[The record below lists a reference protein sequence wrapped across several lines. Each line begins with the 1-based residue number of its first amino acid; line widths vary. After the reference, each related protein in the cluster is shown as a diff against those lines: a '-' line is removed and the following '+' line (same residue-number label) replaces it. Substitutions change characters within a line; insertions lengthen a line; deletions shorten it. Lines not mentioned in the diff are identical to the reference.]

1 MDDRIVGATF
11 PIPKSLIGRILDEH
25 KNVFVK
31 PATLTKLEKGMKIV
45 FYASREEQGFYGE
58 AEIEDI
64 EFFENPMKI
73 LEKHKDGLF
82 LTEEEFKEYVKISNE
97 KWGYGRKKK
106 KPWMVIVLKNIRRYS
121 KVVKPKRFI
130 SVGGRYVK
138 EKEYEEILKKCSIIS

>member
-1 MDDRIVGATF
+1 MVGATF

-31 PATLTKLEKGMKIV
+31 PATLTKLEKGMKII

-58 AEIEDI
+58 AEIEEV

-73 LEKHKDGLF
+73 LEKYKNNLF
-82 LTEEEFKEYVKISNE
+82 LTEEEFKKYIEDSNK
-97 KWGYGRKKK
+97 KWGYGKKKK
-106 KPWMVIVLKNIRRYS
+106 KPWIVIILKNIRKYP

-130 SVGGRYVK
+130 PVCGKYVK
-138 EKEYEEILKKCSIIS
+138 EDEYEQILKKL

>member
-1 MDDRIVGATF
+1 MSEDIIGATF
-11 PIPKSLIGRILDEH
+11 PIPKPLIGRILDEH

-31 PATLTKLEKGMKIV
+31 PATLTKLEKGMKII

-58 AEIEDI
+58 AEIEKV

-73 LEKHKDGLF
+73 LEKYKDEMF
-82 LTEEEFKEYVKISNE
+82 LTEEEFKEYIDSSK

-106 KPWMVIVLKNIRRYS
+106 KPWMVIVLKNIKKYS

-130 SVGGRYVK
+130 TVGGRYVK
-138 EKEYEEILKKCSIIS
+138 EKEYKEILNRAI